1 MDNSTAAKNAR
12 AFPPELVAKLGLIPD
27 SVIAKLAEALPLH
40 GHNFAML
47 KPAELEVFDFFR
59 KQGRKYGVVASIV
72 SDADPVE
79 LAKASSQ
86 KQQDEVMRRTNSSVS
101 IVLS

>member
-1 MDNSTAAKNAR
+1 MDNSTATNAKPV
-12 AFPPELVAKLGLIPD
+12 FPAELVPKLGLIPD
-27 SVIAKLAEALPLH
+27 SVMADLVKALPLH
-40 GHNFAML
+40 GQNFAML
-47 KPAELEVFDFFR
+47 KPADLEVFDFFR

-79 LAKASSQ
+79 LAKTSSQ
-86 KQQDEVMRRTNSSVS
+86 QQQDEVMRRANSSVS

>member
-1 MDNSTAAKNAR
+1 MDNSSTTNAAP
-12 AFPPELVAKLGLIPD
+12 AFPAELVAKLGLIPD
-27 SVIAKLAEALPLH
+27 SVIAKLVEALPLH
-40 GHNFAML
+40 GQNFAML
-47 KPAELEVFDFFR
+47 KPADLEVFDFFR

-86 KQQDEVMRRTNSSVS
+86 QQQDEVMRRANSSVS